1 MGYPKPNSSLPSKS
15 TEGKAVAFLNFSLPS
30 QGGKDRKIGAIA
42 LRGDKPQE
50 AQLAEWL
57 LTGTDAEK
65 AEKISKILSKLVLTV
80 QSAEVSAD
88 SFFDLD
94 SL

>member
-1 MGYPKPNSSLPSKS
+1 MAFQRPNTMPSNTTK
-15 TEGKAVAFLNFSLPS
+15 EGKAVAFLNFSLPS
-30 QGGKDRKIGAIA
+30 QGGKDRKIGSIA
-42 LRGDKPQE
+42 LKGDKPQE

-57 LTGTDAEK
+57 LSGTEEEK
-65 AEKISKILSKLVLTV
+65 AEKISKILAKLVLTV
-80 QSAEVSAD
+80 QSAEVSAS